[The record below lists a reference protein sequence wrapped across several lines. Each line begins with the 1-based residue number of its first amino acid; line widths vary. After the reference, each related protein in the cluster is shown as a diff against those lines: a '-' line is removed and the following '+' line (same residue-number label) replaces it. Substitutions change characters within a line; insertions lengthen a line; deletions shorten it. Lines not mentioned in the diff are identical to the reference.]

1 VASVRPCS
9 SPPHVPANDQPPP
22 NLRHQGDRAPGLGA
36 SGIPPKALGSAFDR
50 FPPWFLRPQP
60 AQSTRPPL
68 PLVSCSSPMIS
79 GAPSF
84 PPKSSAQCVVA
95 TNPPLMRGALLFSLA
110 PSLGSITT
118 VFLLFLPRSERA
130 LPPHHQLPSSPS
142 LPQRKG
148 ERKKG
153 VGIPIAIIVTIPGS
167 SSHHPHCTPNV
178 QVGATKY
185 CPARAPL
192 TLKRR
197 PGSSSI

>member
-1 VASVRPCS
+1 MASVLPCS
-9 SPPHVPANDQPPP
+9 SPPHVVPANDQPPP

-110 PSLGSITT
+110 PSLGRVLQRSSSSS
-118 VFLLFLPRSERA
+118 FLGRSARYPPIISSL
-130 LPPHHQLPSSPS
+130 LPPPFHREREKERRAWASPSPSSSPS
-142 LPQRKG
+142 RAH
-148 ERKKG
+148 RRI
-153 VGIPIAIIVTIPGS
+153 IPTALQMCEWGRPNIA
-167 SSHHPHCTPNV
+167 
-178 QVGATKY
+178 
-185 CPARAPL
+185 
-192 TLKRR
+192 R
-197 PGSSSI
+197 PGRR